1 MEHFIS
7 EKCLHRNVVM
17 VGFHVRRADYRFYRN
32 GAYYYED
39 VAWLSWIRQA
49 RRAFRSNAKRFVGLI
64 SSDEDV
70 SSLVNS
76 ADDLIRVPGG
86 TYEDL
91 CLLSKCHYLIGPTE
105 HFFRLGLFHRTRSVT
120 LHDKPRHG
128 SHPGL
133 FSSCELV
140 TQLCPRAGIA

>member
-1 MEHFIS
+1 M
-7 EKCLHRNVVM
+7 
-17 VGFHVRRADYRFYRN
+17 
-32 GAYYYED
+32 
-39 VAWLSWIRQA
+39 WLWWDFTFDERIIASIGMARIITRMLLGCRGIRQA

-91 CLLSKCHYLIGPTE
+91 CLLSKCHYLIGPPSTFSGWASFIGRVPLLYMTNPDME
-105 HFFRLGLFHRTRSVT
+105 AIQDFFRV
-120 LHDKPRHG
+120 
-128 SHPGL
+128 
-133 FSSCELV
+133 V
-140 TQLCPRAGIA
+140 NW

>member
-64 SSDEDV
+64 SSDKDV
-70 SSLVNS
+70 FSLVNS

-91 CLLSKCHYLIGPTE
+91 CLLSKCHYLIGPPSTFSGWASFIGRVPLLYMTNPDME
-105 HFFRLGLFHRTRSVT
+105 AIQDFFRV
-120 LHDKPRHG
+120 
-128 SHPGL
+128 
-133 FSSCELV
+133 V
-140 TQLCPRAGIA
+140 NW